1 MPLTFWHK
9 VEQESLLC
17 VVAALT
23 RRSACA
29 AVAGSPPCGRKV
41 ARPPTAAQSAQARSV
56 RSASLSCPL
65 GRARYSR
72 PWTSDAGAGALIFGD
87 IQLGWRSANSRT
99 GRRAWLWSLR
109 CASSSEWPPPTA
121 LTKEPCARSAC
132 CCSFGKHWW
141 LAHLWWAARSTIG
154 DLPRCALRCA
164 IFVAAPPPAGLLPPP
179 WPTSRVQGAA
189 GGAPRRRTRRRTRLL
204 AWTRCFGMVRESR
217 ALLRPP
223 ATLGECVRALTVRNS
238 EQ

>member
-17 VVAALT
+17 GCSAHDALP
-23 RRSACA
+23 RCGCA
-29 AVAGSPPCGRKV
+29 AVGVRSPASVRRQPPLRSPV
-41 ARPPTAAQSAQARSV
+41 RRPPAAAQSAQARSV

-141 LAHLWWAARSTIG
+141 LAHLLWAGSRPSASHPASSCSRACAVVLAPSASLSSSEAIG
-154 DLPRCALRCA
+154 TTRCAR
-164 IFVAAPPPAGLLPPP
+164 
-179 WPTSRVQGAA
+179 
-189 GGAPRRRTRRRTRLL
+189 
-204 AWTRCFGMVRESR
+204 
-217 ALLRPP
+217 
-223 ATLGECVRALTVRNS
+223 
-238 EQ
+238 